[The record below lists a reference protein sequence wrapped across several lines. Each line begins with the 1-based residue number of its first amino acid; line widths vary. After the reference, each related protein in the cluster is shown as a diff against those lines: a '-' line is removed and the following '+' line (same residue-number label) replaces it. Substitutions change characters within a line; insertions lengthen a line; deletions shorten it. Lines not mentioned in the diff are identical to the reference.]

1 MIYYTELIMN
11 NQDDNGT
18 FGPLDPLDGTA
29 KWSKPFLN
37 TAMIAVDAIAQE
49 VLSIAGIDKPDKPQL
64 LHCLPQNIAELVEIT
79 MAMTDS
85 SDGSSKTDRLTDALT
100 SIKDLMKNEKC
111 NVYIINSEV
120 RINYL

>member
-18 FGPLDPLDGTA
+18 FGPLDSLDGTA

-49 VLSIAGIDKPDKPQL
+49 VLSISGIDKPDKPQL

-85 SDGSSKTDRLTDALT
+85 SDGKSKSDRLTNALT

-120 RINYL
+120 RILCL